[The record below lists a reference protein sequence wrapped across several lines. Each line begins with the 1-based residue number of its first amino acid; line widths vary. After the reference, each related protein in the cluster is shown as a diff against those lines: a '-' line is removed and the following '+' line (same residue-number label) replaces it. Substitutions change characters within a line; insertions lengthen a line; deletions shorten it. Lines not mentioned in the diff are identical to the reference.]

1 MRFVST
7 IQRLTDAMSD
17 SRETSDPGR
26 DARAFAFAFASGFVV
41 LCESHRCRVWM
52 YG

>member
-1 MRFVST
+1 
-7 IQRLTDAMSD
+7 MSD

-26 DARAFAFAFASGFVV
+26 DARAFAFAFESGFAVNIK
-41 LCESHRCRVWM
+41 CESHRCRVWV